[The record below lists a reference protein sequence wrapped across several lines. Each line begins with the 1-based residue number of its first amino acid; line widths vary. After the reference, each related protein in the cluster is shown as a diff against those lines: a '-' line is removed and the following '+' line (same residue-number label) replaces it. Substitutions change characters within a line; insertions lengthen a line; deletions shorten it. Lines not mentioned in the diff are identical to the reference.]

1 MGFQVDGR
9 FMCVYIY
16 IYIVRIMGSHVI
28 YIYIVRI
35 EIQKNPAKKKQSQ
48 TPL

>member
-9 FMCVYIY
+9 FMCIY